1 MAIRFGNRTGH
12 SIKKFLEAPFTG
24 QHPKLVQK
32 GTKTAAAE
40 AAEVAAETEAAV
52 QQEQTERLAP
62 EVEALGGG
70 ACTAAQ
76 SVVVE
81 AADAAAASKCHTKA
95 VTAAHEDRTRLEE
108 LDLAKDFKRRRRRP
122 WPWACV
128 W

>member
-1 MAIRFGNRTGH
+1 MAIMPGNRTGH
-12 SIKKFLEAPFTG
+12 SIKKFLEAPFAG

-32 GTKTAAAE
+32 GTKAAAAE

-81 AADAAAASKCHTKA
+81 AADAAAALKCHTKSRCC
-95 VTAAHEDRTRLEE
+95 RTRGPHALGR
-108 LDLAKDFKRRRRRP
+108 A
-122 WPWACV
+122 
-128 W
+128 

>member
-1 MAIRFGNRTGH
+1 MATRRAIRSKSSSSRLSPANT
-12 SIKKFLEAPFTG
+12 
-24 QHPKLVQK
+24 PKLIQK
-32 GTKTAAAE
+32 GTKAAAAE

-76 SVVVE
+76 SVAVE

-95 VTAAHEDRTRLEE
+95 VTAAHEDRTRLKE
-108 LDLAKDFKRRRRRP
+108 LDLVKDFKRRRWRP